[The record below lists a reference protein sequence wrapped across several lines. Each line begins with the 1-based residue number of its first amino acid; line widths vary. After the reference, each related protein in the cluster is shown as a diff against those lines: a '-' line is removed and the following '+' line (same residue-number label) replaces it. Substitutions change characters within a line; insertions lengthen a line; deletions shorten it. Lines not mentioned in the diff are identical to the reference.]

1 MADRLPIYEIEPDII
16 TELKAA
22 RRLVLSAPT
31 GSGKSTQVPQM
42 LLRHGVLDSPPG
54 GQVIVLQPRRIA
66 ARMLA
71 TRVARE
77 LGVKLGQEVG
87 YQIRFENVSGPKTRI
102 KFVTEGIL
110 LRQMIRDPELK
121 SVAAIL
127 FDEFHERHLY
137 GDITL
142 ARALDIQESIRPDLN
157 LAVMSA
163 TIDSDLLAKYL
174 GGDGG
179 KCRILESDGRTF
191 PVDIEYARKPSYENR
206 NPIWEQA
213 ADAFSD
219 HARANNP
226 GDVLV
231 FMPGAY
237 EIRKTIETLGHRKEA
252 RGFEILP
259 LHGELATKDQDAAV
273 SQLGK
278 PKIVVATNV
287 AETSLTI
294 DGIRLV
300 IDSGQARIPRYDPY
314 RGINTLLIEKISQA
328 SADQRT
334 GRAGR
339 TQAGVCLR
347 LWAKSEHQDRPV
359 QEKPE
364 VQRLDLS
371 EVILTLKSA
380 DIEDLNSFRWLEHP
394 GEKRLSHAEELL
406 LDLGA
411 LERNAV
417 GHTVINETGR
427 RMLAFPLHPRYAR
440 MLLAAEEYKC
450 VSEACLAAAL
460 TQGRDILIRKVDRRT
475 KDLRED
481 KFGRKARSDLF
492 VLMKAWSH
500 AANCRFDLNEC
511 QKLGIHAQSARQ
523 VGPLFQQF
531 TNIAK
536 QEGLS
541 LHEEPA
547 TETALQKAIIL
558 GFADRIARR
567 TDSGTLRCEMVHGR
581 KGMLARESN
590 VHHAE
595 LIAVSEIR
603 EIGQS
608 DGDVNTI
615 LSLATEIDPKWLE
628 ELFPHDFGDKVEVW
642 FDSQARRV
650 YAHEARFFRDIRL
663 GKKMVEPP
671 PLEQSAML
679 LADEISAGRLEL
691 KDWDNSVEQWIARL
705 NCLAKWC
712 PDFELPPITGDDRR
726 TLVEQICHGAFSYR
740 NIRDKKVKGM
750 VKEWISDLQHTMLND
765 HAPERI
771 KLSNGRTPKV
781 TYAENEP
788 PKISLRVQELY
799 DVKETPKVAMGR
811 QPVLINILA
820 PNMRPVQVTQD
831 LANFWKQGYP
841 AIRAQLAG
849 RYPKHEWRD
858 L

>member
-1 MADRLPIYEIEPDII
+1 MADRLPIYEIESDIVA
-16 TELKAA
+16 ELKVA

-42 LLRHGVLDSPPG
+42 LLKHGVLDEPAN

-71 TRVARE
+71 ARVAEE
-77 LGVKLGQEVG
+77 LGVKLGNEVG

-110 LRQMIRDPELK
+110 LRQMIKDPDLK
-121 SVAAIL
+121 GISAIV

-142 ARALDIQESIRPDLN
+142 ARALEVQESIRPDLN

-163 TIDSDLLAKYL
+163 TIDLDLLADYL
-174 GGDGG
+174 GGNDG
-179 KCRILESDGRTF
+179 KCRILQSEGRTF
-191 PVDIEYARKPSYENR
+191 PVDIRYARKPSYENR

-213 ADAFSD
+213 ADAFSEY
-219 HARANNP
+219 ARHDDP

-237 EIRKTIETLGHRKEA
+237 EIHKTIETLRHRKEA
-252 RGFEILP
+252 RGFAILP
-259 LHGELATKDQDAAV
+259 LHGELNTKDQDAAV
-273 SQLGK
+273 SQYGK
-278 PKIVVATNV
+278 PKIVVSTNV

-300 IDSGQARIPRYDPY
+300 IDAGQARIPRYDPY

-339 TQAGVCLR
+339 TQSGVCLR
-347 LWAKSEHQDRPV
+347 LWAETEHQDRPV

-380 DIEDLNSFRWLEHP
+380 GINDLDSFRWLEHP
-394 GEKRLSHAEELL
+394 GEKRLSNAEELL
-406 LDLGA
+406 LDLGG
-411 LERNAV
+411 LERTED
-417 GHTVINETGR
+417 GHTAISEIGQQ
-427 RMLAFPLHPRYAR
+427 MLAFPLHPRYAR
-440 MLLAAEEYKC
+440 MLLAAEEYNC
-450 VSEACLAAAL
+450 VNEACLAAAL
-460 TQGRDILIRKVDRRT
+460 TQGRDVLIRKVDRRT

-481 KFGRKARSDLF
+481 KFGRKAKSDLF

-500 AANCRFDLNEC
+500 AANARFDLKEC

-531 TNIAK
+531 VNIAK
-536 QEGLS
+536 KEGLS

-547 TETALQKAIIL
+547 TEAALQKAIIL
-558 GFADRIARR
+558 GFSDRIARR

-581 KGMLARESN
+581 KGMLARESH

-595 LIAVSEIR
+595 LIAVSEVR
-603 EIGQS
+603 EIGKS
-608 DGDVNTI
+608 DGDVDTI

-628 ELFPHDFGDKVEVW
+628 ELFPQDFTKKTEVW

-671 PLEQSAML
+671 PLEEAAVL
-679 LADEISAGRLEL
+679 LANEVSAGRLEL
-691 KDWDNSVEQWIARL
+691 KDWDNSVEQWIARV
-705 NCLAKWC
+705 NCLARWC
-712 PDFELPPITGDDRR
+712 PEFELPPITDDDRR
-726 TLVEQICHGAFSYR
+726 TLVEQICHGNFSYR
-740 NIRDKKVKGM
+740 NIRDKKVKSM
-750 VKEWISDLQHTMLND
+750 VKEWLSDLQHTMLND

-771 KLSNGRTPKV
+771 KLANGRNPKV
-781 TYAENEP
+781 TYVENEP

-811 QPVLINILA
+811 QPVLIHILA

-831 LANFWKQGYP
+831 LANFWKEGYP
-841 AIRAQLAG
+841 AVKAQLAG
-849 RYPKHEWRD
+849 RYPKHEWR
-858 L
+858 

>member
-1 MADRLPIYEIEPDII
+1 MSDRLPIYGIESQIVA
-16 TELKAA
+16 ELKATG
-22 RRLVLSAPT
+22 RLVLSAPT

-42 LLRHGVLDSPPG
+42 LLQHGLLDEPVK

-71 TRVARE
+71 SRVASE
-77 LGVKLGQEVG
+77 LKVHLGHEVG
-87 YQIRFENVSGPKTRI
+87 YQIRFENQSGPKTRI

-121 SVAAIL
+121 DVAAIV

-142 ARALDIQESIRPDLN
+142 ARALGIQEELRPDLK
-157 LAVMSA
+157 LVVMSA
-163 TIDSDLLAKYL
+163 TIDSDQLATYL
-174 GGDGG
+174 GND
-179 KCRILESDGRTF
+179 CRVLRSEGRTF
-191 PVDIEYARKPSYENR
+191 PVDIEYSRKPSYENR
-206 NPIWEQA
+206 APVWEQA
-213 ADAFSD
+213 ADAFCEY
-219 HARANNP
+219 ARRDDP

-231 FMPGAY
+231 FMPGSF
-237 EIRKTIETLGHRKEA
+237 EIHKTIETFRHRKEA
-252 RGFEILP
+252 RGFEVLP
-259 LHGELATKDQDAAV
+259 LHGELSSKDQDAAV
-273 SQLGK
+273 SRISK

-300 IDSGQARIPRYDPY
+300 IDSGLARIPRHDPY

-328 SADQRT
+328 SADQRS

-339 TQAGVCLR
+339 TSSGVCLR
-347 LWAKSEHQDRPV
+347 LWAQSEHQDRAL

-371 EVILTLKSA
+371 EVVLTLKEA
-380 DIEDLNSFRWLEHP
+380 GIVKLDEFRWLEHP
-394 GEKRLSHAEELL
+394 GEKRLATAEELL
-406 LDLGA
+406 RDLGA
-411 LERNAV
+411 LDTD
-417 GHTVINETGR
+417 GKITDTGR

-450 VSEACLAAAL
+450 VQEACLAAAL
-460 TQGRDILIRKVDRRT
+460 TQGRDILIRKVDKRT

-481 KFGRKARSDLF
+481 KFGRKAKSDLF

-500 AANCRFDLNEC
+500 AANNRFDLTEC
-511 QKLGIHAQSARQ
+511 QKLGIHAQAARQ

-531 TNIAK
+531 THTAK
-536 QEGLS
+536 REGLS

-547 TETALQKAIIL
+547 SEEALQKAIIL
-558 GFADRIARR
+558 GFSDRIAKR
-567 TDSGTLRCEMVHGR
+567 TDGGSLRCDMVHGR
-581 KGMLARESN
+581 KGVLARESH
-590 VHHAE
+590 VHQAE
-595 LIAVSEIR
+595 LIAVSEIS
-603 EIGQS
+603 EIGKS

-615 LSLATEIDPKWLE
+615 LSLATAIEPKWLE
-628 ELFPHDFGDKVEVW
+628 ELFPEDFASKVEVW

-650 YAHEARFFRDIRL
+650 YAHEACFFRDIRL
-663 GKKMVEPP
+663 GKKMKEPP

-679 LADEISAGRLEL
+679 LAEEVNAGRLEL
-691 KDWDNSVEQWIARL
+691 KDWDHAVEQWIARV
-705 NCLAKWC
+705 NCLAEWC
-712 PDFELPPITGDDRR
+712 PEFELPPITEDDRR
-726 TLVEQICHGAFSYR
+726 TLVEQICHGAFSYKS
-740 NIRDKKVKGM
+740 IRDKQVKGM
-750 VKEWISDLQHTMLND
+750 VKEWLSDLQKTMLND
-765 HAPERI
+765 HAPERL

-781 TYAENEP
+781 KYTSGESP
-788 PKISLRVQELY
+788 LISLRIQELY
-799 DVKETPKVAMGR
+799 DVKATPTVAMGR
-811 QPVLINILA
+811 RPVLIHILA

-831 LANFWKQGYP
+831 LANFWKEHYP
-841 AIRAQLAG
+841 AIKSQLAR